1 MAITW
6 LKNPGVYTTVGR
18 GIKVKLDHVDRH
30 LLDVVQ
36 TDFPICTEPYKVIG
50 EIIGISEQEVLNRLE
65 RLMQQ
70 DVIRRLGGVFDSR
83 RLGYK
88 GTLCAIK
95 VPPERIDEV
104 AQVVNS
110 YIGITHNYLRD
121 HEYNMWFTILAQSP
135 AKVAQILNEIKEQ
148 TGIDDIINLPSQRF
162 FKVLVNFKVRKT
174 EE

>member
-1 MAITW
+1 MQ
-6 LKNPGVYTTVGR
+6 
-18 GIKVKLDHVDRH
+18 LDHVDRH

-50 EIIGISEQEVLNRLE
+50 ERIGISEQEVLSRLE

-83 RLGYK
+83 KLGYK

-95 VPPERIDEV
+95 VPSHRIDEV
-104 AQVVNS
+104 AEVVNS

-121 HEYNMWFTILAQSP
+121 YEYNMWFTILAQSP
-135 AKVAQILNEIKEQ
+135 EKVEHILSEIKQ
-148 TGIDDIINLPSQRF
+148 KTGINDVINLPSQRF
-162 FKVLVNFKVRKT
+162 FKVLVNFKVSKR
-174 EE
+174 